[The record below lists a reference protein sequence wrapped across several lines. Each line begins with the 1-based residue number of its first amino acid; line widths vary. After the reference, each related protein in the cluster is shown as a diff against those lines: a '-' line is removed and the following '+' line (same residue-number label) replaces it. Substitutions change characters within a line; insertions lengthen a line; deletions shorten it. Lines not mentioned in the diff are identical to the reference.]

1 MFAPKLKSIQHGLRR
16 RGDSNG
22 RLPWSRVLLCSGISK
37 RGLIDISVPMRPSL
51 LLLLLQRLSTRV
63 TVELKG
69 GYAHTLDRY
78 DSEKDFWR
86 VDIVKRRPAF

>member
-1 MFAPKLKSIQHGLRR
+1 
-16 RGDSNG
+16 
-22 RLPWSRVLLCSGISK
+22 
-37 RGLIDISVPMRPSL
+37 MRPSL